1 MNGISLQRDLGLALL
16 PTGPALAHEKPLAD
30 PAVNIQ
36 TDFNAF
42 NIYVPVHQIRFALR
56 AASPVHLVYVFAAG
70 GLTRRT

>member
-1 MNGISLQRDLGLALL
+1 MTGISLQRDLGLALL

-36 TDFNAF
+36 TDFNTF

-56 AASPVHLVYVFAAG
+56 AARSGVP
-70 GLTRRT
+70 GLCICSGRVD